1 MKYQFKKSS
10 ESNNVYETQTFTV
23 DINTWPYYNENRDF
37 KFVYKN
43 EGSKYVVS
51 MLIKRKDIENKDYWD
66 FYFDD
71 DFYAKKVYKNKKKVN
86 QYVNKMVDYISNKI

>member
-51 MLIKRKDIENKDYWD
+51 MLIKRKDIENKDYWI
-66 FYFDD
+66 FILMMIFTL
-71 DFYAKKVYKNKKKVN
+71 KKCTKTRKK
-86 QYVNKMVDYISNKI
+86 